1 MKLIKHIEGGVT
13 APIGYCAYGMHAGI
27 KPKEPDLA
35 LLVSDVP
42 AHAAA
47 VFTKNRLIGAH
58 VRVCRERIQ
67 SHKAQA
73 VVVNSGNA
81 NACTGEQGLADA
93 REMASVAANALGIDE
108 GLVFPCSTG
117 SIGIALPMDAI
128 RGGVRELAIRVSAE
142 GGQAAAKGILTTDT
156 VHKEIA
162 VEFLVSGKTVRIG
175 AMAKGAGMIEPDM
188 ATMLAFLT
196 TDAGVTADAL
206 QSCLTD
212 AVSTSFNRISVD
224 GDQSCNDTVLFL
236 ANGRAENPPLELTSQ
251 DWNTF
256 SQAVRDVTT
265 ELANMIVADGE
276 GATKFV
282 TVRVSGAATNGD
294 ADLAARAIANSMLVK
309 TAMYGEDAQALWGR
323 AITAVGYSGIVCD
336 LSRCDVYLNETPV
349 VLDGVST
356 GVEEQLRDIVSS
368 PRYTLDLKLD
378 EGEGEGTIFTCDCSE
393 AYVKLNM

>member
-1 MKLIKHIEGGVT
+1 MT
-13 APIGYCAYGMHAGI
+13 APIGYRAHGLHAGI

-35 LLVSDVP
+35 MLVSDVP
-42 AHAAA
+42 AVAAA
-47 VFTKNRLIGAH
+47 VFTKNRLVGAH
-58 VRVCRERIQ
+58 VSICRERIQ
-67 SHKAQA
+67 GRKAQA

-93 REMASVAANALGIDE
+93 REMASVAANVLGINE
-108 GLVFPCSTG
+108 GLVYPCSTG
-117 SIGIALPMDAI
+117 SIGMALPMDAI
-128 RGGVRELAIRVSAE
+128 RGGIRELASRVSSE

-156 VHKEIA
+156 VHKEVA
-162 VEFLVSGKTVRIG
+162 VELSVSGQTIRIG

-196 TDAGVTADAL
+196 TDAEITADAL

-212 AVSTSFNRISVD
+212 AVNESFNRISVD

-236 ANGRAENPPLELTSQ
+236 ANGRAGNSALELTSQ
-251 DWNTF
+251 DWDAF
-256 SQAVRDVTT
+256 SQAVQDVTT

-282 TVRVSGAATNGD
+282 TVRVSGAVTSGD
-294 ADLAARAIANSMLVK
+294 ADLAARAIANSLLVK
-309 TAMYGEDAQALWGR
+309 TAMYGENAQALWGR

-349 VLDGVST
+349 VLGGIST
-356 GVEEQLRDIVSS
+356 GAEEQLRDIVSS
-368 PRYTLDLKLD
+368 PRYTLDLKLH
-378 EGEGEGTIFTCDCSE
+378 EGEGHGTIFTCDCSE